1 MQNGLDEIFM
11 YSLEKLQEK
20 NMVQFDVI
28 GVGHVS
34 LDNLGIV
41 ESYPQLDQRVRM
53 NDFLR
58 QGGGE
63 VATALVTLARLG
75 AKVSFV
81 GKVGDDES
89 GEFICKEFIQEGVD
103 ISQLVKEKGKMSLTA
118 FCIIDRKSGK
128 RTIFWYKNLSPL
140 KLNEIDPNF
149 LCQGKILHLDAHEP
163 ETAYDAASY
172 FRQHTE
178 GRKIVLDIDD
188 WDEQREKLVN
198 LTDVLIG
205 SETFARNFHSSN
217 PIFALERIAALG
229 PQIVILTQGEKG
241 CLGKVGNETFQVPGY
256 HIDVIDTTGCGDV
269 FHGAFVFGLLKDWDI
284 SYTAR
289 FANAVAA
296 LKCTKLGGR
305 TGIPNLAQTQEFM
318 KKHQ

>member
-1 MQNGLDEIFM
+1 MP
-11 YSLEKLQEK
+11 
-20 NMVQFDVI
+20 QFDVV

-41 ESYPQLDQRVRM
+41 ETYPQLDQRVRM

-118 FCIIDRKSGK
+118 FCIIDQMSGK
-128 RTIFWYKNLSPL
+128 RTIFWYKNLTPL
-140 KLNEIDPNF
+140 RLNEIDPDF

-163 ETAYDAASY
+163 ETAYEAARY
-172 FRQHTE
+172 FREHAE
-178 GRKIVLDIDD
+178 GRRIVLDIDN
-188 WDEQREKLVN
+188 WDKQREKLVA

-205 SETFARNFHSSN
+205 SETFAKNFHPTN
-217 PIFALERIAALG
+217 PYIALEKVAALG
-229 PQIVILTQGEKG
+229 PKVVILTQGERG
-241 CLGKVGNETFQVPGY
+241 CLGKAGNENFQVPGY
-256 HIDVIDTTGCGDV
+256 QVDVVDTTGCGDV
-269 FHGAFVFGLLKDWDI
+269 FHGAFVFGLLKNWDMV
-284 SYTAR
+284 YTAR

-305 TGIPNLAQTQEFM
+305 SGIPNLTQTQEFM
-318 KKHQ
+318 EKMK